1 MMEDLNNTVTLSV
14 IVPIYKVEKYIN
26 ECISS
31 LVNQSL
37 KNIEIILVDDG
48 SPDNCPAICDE
59 YANRYNN
66 IKVIHKKN
74 GGLVSA
80 RKAGLRCCQGEYVT
94 FVDGDDWVENDYY
107 EKVFSEI
114 NSYQPDIISVN
125 CHFRKED
132 GKKAD
137 IFCENFYTGMYER
150 KMLEKEVFPELLS
163 RPPFF
168 SFGVIP
174 SLWSKIIRRDI
185 LINFMPNEPEEIK
198 MGEDLAITLPCFL
211 KAESVYF
218 SDVCGYYYRQN
229 PSSITH
235 TFDSTAPMRVDSL
248 LNYLR
253 ETTEAYDSYNIK
265 KQISKYAMHILQFT
279 VTLLI
284 NGSKNMHSDLKLM
297 KPLWK
302 NVSVKEGLKGKM
314 PLKVKLLLLVA
325 KSNRVLLLK
334 IVKRRWARK
343 GNGVKA

>member
-1 MMEDLNNTVTLSV
+1 MDDSNNTVTLSV

-26 ECISS
+26 ECVDS
-31 LVNQSL
+31 LVNQSF

-59 YANRYNN
+59 YAKQYNN
-66 IKVIHKKN
+66 VKVIHKKN

-80 RKAGLRCCQGEYVT
+80 KKAGVRLCCGEYVT

-107 EKVFSEI
+107 EKVLSAI
-114 NSYQPDIISVN
+114 NLYQPDIVSVN
-125 CHFRKED
+125 SHFIKEE
-132 GKKAD
+132 GKKAVV
-137 IFCENFYTGMYER
+137 CAKNSYSGMYGR
-150 KMLEKEVFPELLS
+150 QMLEEEVFPEILS

-185 LINFMPNEPEEIK
+185 LIDFIPNEPEEIK
-198 MGEDLAITLPCFL
+198 MGDDLAITLPCLL

-235 TFDSTAPMRVDSL
+235 TFDSTAPVRVDIL

-253 ETTEAYDSYNIK
+253 KTAEIYDNYNIK
-265 KQISKYAMHILQFT
+265 KQISEYSMHILQFT
-279 VTLLI
+279 VTMLI
-284 NGSKNMHSDLKLM
+284 NCSKNMYGDLKSM
-297 KPLWK
+297 KPLWQ
-302 NVSVKEGLKGKM
+302 NVSVKEGLKGKA
-314 PLKVKLLLLVA
+314 PLKVKLLLLAA
-325 KSNRVLLLK
+325 KSNQILLLK
-334 IVKRRWARK
+334 IIKKRWARK
-343 GNGVKA
+343 GNGAKA